1 MNITLSNLIGTLRST
16 FKIGRNV
23 TLDASAVTIPRT
35 LTFPD
40 KSGTIATTADVGGGG
55 AAGTLSIPFWRSTGT
70 EDDIVIVAG
79 TSSSGT
85 ATLSF
90 STRSTF
96 TTVTV
101 SNAFVAT
108 TSRFRLIM
116 ASSYTTDHNIDE
128 HALEDLSLSI
138 ISITPGVSF
147 TIAGFCRTG
156 TTHGTFKVYW
166 EYV

>member
-1 MNITLSNLIGTLRST
+1 MNLTLSNLIGTLRAT
-16 FKIGRNV
+16 FKIGTNV
-23 TLDASAVTIPRT
+23 TLDTSAVTIPRT

-40 KSGTIATTADVGGGG
+40 KSGVIATTADVGGGG
-55 AAGTLSIPFWRSTGT
+55 AAGTLSIPFWKSTGA

-79 TSSSGT
+79 TSRSGI
-85 ATLSF
+85 ATMDF
-90 STRSTF
+90 STKRTF

-101 SNAFVAT
+101 SDAFVTAA
-108 TSRFRLIM
+108 SIFRLIV
-116 ASSYTTDHNIDE
+116 ASSFTTDHSIDE

-138 ISITPGVSF
+138 IKITPGVSF